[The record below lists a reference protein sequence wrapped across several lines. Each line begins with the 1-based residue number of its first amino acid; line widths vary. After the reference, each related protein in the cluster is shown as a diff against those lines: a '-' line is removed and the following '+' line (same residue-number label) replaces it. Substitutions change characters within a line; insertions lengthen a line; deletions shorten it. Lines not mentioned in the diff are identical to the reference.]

1 MTSKQFPACCG
12 CQMLYGYGSIDGQFD
27 MVGTDRMKYDAQYTK
42 DTKQWAAAHPGN
54 SYGHK
59 ILYQPFY
66 PDLATTQAVFRK
78 QLAEDWR
85 QALMEQ
91 RGVGILILNK
101 QQHKFFHEV
110 VMDIG
115 FEHISEDHNPNNH
128 GNIIH
133 TYMIKKAK

>member
-27 MVGTDRMKYDAQYTK
+27 MVGTDRMEYDVQYTK
-42 DTKQWAAAHPGN
+42 EARQGAEAHPG
-54 SYGHK
+54 SPYGP
-59 ILYQPFY
+59 YQPFY
-66 PDLATTQAVFRK
+66 PDLATTQAAFRK

-85 QALMEQ
+85 QALSEQ

-115 FEHISEDHNPNNH
+115 FEHISEDQNPNND
-128 GNIIH
+128 NIIH